1 MIVEVVSRPKPVTA
15 MQRQREKEEKRRKK
29 LERAKEKK
37 KKKGAACT
45 ASILQQL
52 RYAHLHT
59 SCSLYVYCAS
69 CLKCVAGTVVTVM
82 LANSDFLC
90 MCTRKLRYVTCT

>member
-37 KKKGAACT
+37 KKKGAALLLVFYSNIMFCIF
-45 ASILQQL
+45 AHFLLLFVRVLCILPEVC
-52 RYAHLHT
+52 RWE
-59 SCSLYVYCAS
+59 CC
-69 CLKCVAGTVVTVM
+69 
-82 LANSDFLC
+82 NSN
-90 MCTRKLRYVTCT
+90 VG